1 MPPLKKG
8 QKLEYGP
15 IVATERFTQRPP
27 RYTEASLVANWK
39 SWVSVVRPHSS
50 YDSTIQQRE
59 YVEKGN
65 KDGEERTFNVLT
77 LKDNQIKDESHNE
90 VTGAEKS
97 KLFPTDTG
105 TVVNDFLTEYFPD
118 ILDYN
123 FTASVEKEFDEIAE
137 GEVNGLRS

>member
-1 MPPLKKG
+1 M
-8 QKLEYGP
+8 
-15 IVATERFTQRPP
+15 
-27 RYTEASLVANWK
+27 WK
-39 SWVSVVRPHSS
+39 
-50 YDSTIQQRE
+50 
-59 YVEKGN
+59 KGN

-137 GEVNGLRS
+137 GEVKMDFYHEDFL